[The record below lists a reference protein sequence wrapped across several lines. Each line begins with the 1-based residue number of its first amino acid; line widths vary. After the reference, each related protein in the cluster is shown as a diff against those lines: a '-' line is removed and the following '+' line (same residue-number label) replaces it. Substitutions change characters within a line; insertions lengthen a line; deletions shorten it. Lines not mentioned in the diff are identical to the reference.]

1 MTCSRKRSL
10 LTGFSAALFSF
21 LLYVLPVAGQEVL
34 QAAKVQAKAGRKNLP
49 SLGLPIRTDGV
60 IDNVI
65 RFRND
70 RWEGSDSLGAAPRWT
85 VQTIKPENQNL
96 PEALAPVYELCCS
109 WANEKPKGITELVFG
124 PCQGGWYIAF
134 CKKTHSVLGWKSI
147 AFMLPSEGINN
158 ESSIYSFAHSVNWLE
173 RRIGYNLF
181 PKLPDYIQEIIEE
194 MTATELL
201 CPYQEF
207 DPGLIERPEFEIEY
221 DREEDYNDM

>member
-1 MTCSRKRSL
+1 MTCSPKRSL
-10 LTGFSAALFSF
+10 LTGFSAAIITL

-49 SLGLPIRTDGV
+49 FLGLPVRTDGG

-65 RFRND
+65 RFHEG
-70 RWEGSDSLGAAPRWT
+70 RWEGSDSLGATPRWT
-85 VQTIKPENQNL
+85 VLTLKQEKQIL
-96 PEALAPVYELCCS
+96 PAELISVYELCSS
-109 WANEKPKGITELVFG
+109 WAEEKPKGNAELVFG
-124 PCQGGWYIAF
+124 PYQGGWFVAF

-147 AFMLPSEGINN
+147 AFVLPSEGIKEEKN
-158 ESSIYSFAHSVNWLE
+158 IYAYCHSVNWLE
-173 RRIGYNLF
+173 SRIGYNLY

-207 DPGLIERPEFEIEY
+207 DPGLYERPEFEIEY
-221 DREEDYNDM
+221 DREEDYSDM